1 MTPADRPLT
10 TDALRLLTTDPG
22 PWLSC
27 DDCFRLVD
35 RYVDALLAAPAQPP
49 TRELAAMPTHLAGC
63 PACAE
68 EATTLLLLA
77 ATDAGR
83 DPATVPPVFPGQSE
97 GAAVAG

>member
-10 TDALRLLTTDPG
+10 ANALRLLTTDRG

-27 DDCFRLVD
+27 DDCFHLVD
-35 RYVDALLAAPAQPP
+35 RYVDGLLAVPAPPP
-49 TRELAAMPTHLAGC
+49 AGELTALPSHLAGC

-77 ATDAGR
+77 AADAGL
-83 DPATVPPVFPGQSE
+83 DPAAMPPVFPDQPDGP
-97 GAAVAG
+97 VDAG